1 MTTEGSRPSNPSGPA
16 ATPSGRGALIGL
28 AALFF
33 VPLLGASW
41 LYYAGGWRPAGS
53 TNHGELITPVRPLA
67 ASAPLVQADG
77 APAAADLLRGK
88 WTLLYVDDGACASQ
102 QCRDALWTLR
112 QTRLLLAED
121 MDRVQRVFVAEK
133 NCCDREFL
141 GHEHPGLIVLTT
153 SAAPSA
159 APSAAMVATPDSSA
173 PTADPARAWIDG
185 FPRIAGQP
193 HVFIIDPLG
202 NLMMR
207 FDVSQ
212 NPKGLKSDLEKLL
225 KLSHIG

>member
-1 MTTEGSRPSNPSGPA
+1 MTTQGTPSGSPTSPA
-16 ATPSGRGALIGL
+16 PHSGRGALLGL

-33 VPLLGASW
+33 VPLLGAFW

-53 TNHGELITPVRPLA
+53 TNHGELITPARPLA
-67 ASAPLVQADG
+67 ASPLQRWDG
-77 APAAADLLRGK
+77 TAATDGLLRGK
-88 WTLLYVDDGACASQ
+88 WTLLYIDDGACATP
-102 QCRDALWTLR
+102 QCRQALWTLR

-121 MDRVQRVFVAEK
+121 MDRVQRVFVAEAG
-133 NCCDREFL
+133 CCDREYL
-141 GHEHPGLIVLTT
+141 THEHPGLIVLTPP
-153 SAAPSA
+153 A
-159 APSAAMVATPDSSA
+159 SS
-173 PTADPARAWIDG
+173 PTIDAARAWIDG

-193 HVFIIDPLG
+193 QVFIIDPLG

-207 FDVSQ
+207 FDLRQ

>member
-1 MTTEGSRPSNPSGPA
+1 MTTQGAAPPDPPA
-16 ATPSGRGALIGL
+16 APTTHSGRGTLIGL

-33 VPLLGASW
+33 VPLLGAFW

-53 TNHGELITPVRPLA
+53 TNHGELISPVRTPA
-67 ASAPLVQADG
+67 AAPLVQLDG
-77 APAAADLLRGK
+77 TTAPADLLRGK
-88 WTLLYVDDGACASQ
+88 WTLLYIDDGACATP

-121 MDRVQRVFVAEK
+121 MSRVQRVFVAEAG
-133 NCCDREFL
+133 CCDREFL
-141 GHEHPGLIVLTT
+141 AREHPGLIVLTAQAGD
-153 SAAPSA
+153 AAPR
-159 APSAAMVATPDSSA
+159 PDA
-173 PTADPARAWIDG
+173 ARAWIDG
-185 FPRIAGQP
+185 FPRTAGEP

-207 FDVSQ
+207 FDLRQ

>member
-1 MTTEGSRPSNPSGPA
+1 
-16 ATPSGRGALIGL
+16 
-28 AALFF
+28 
-33 VPLLGASW
+33 
-41 LYYAGGWRPAGS
+41 
-53 TNHGELITPVRPLA
+53 
-67 ASAPLVQADG
+67 
-77 APAAADLLRGK
+77 LRGK
-88 WTLLYVDDGACASQ
+88 WTLLYIDDGACATP
-102 QCRDALWTLR
+102 QCRQALWTLR

-121 MDRVQRVFVAEK
+121 MDRVQRVFVAEQ

-141 GHEHPGLIVLTT
+141 GREHPGLIVLTT

-159 APSAAMVATPDSSA
+159 ATAATPDGSA

-207 FDVSQ
+207 FDLRQ

>member
-1 MTTEGSRPSNPSGPA
+1 MTTEGS
-16 ATPSGRGALIGL
+16 TPTPTGRGALLGL

-33 VPLLGASW
+33 VPLIGAFW

-67 ASAPLVQADG
+67 AAVPLVQADS
-77 APAAADLLRGK
+77 APAAAELLRGK
-88 WTLLYVDDGACASQ
+88 WTLLYIDDGACASQ

-133 NCCDREFL
+133 DCCDRVFL
-141 GHEHPGLIVLTT
+141 DREHPGLIVLT
-153 SAAPSA
+153 PSA
-159 APSAAMVATPDSSA
+159 APSAATSATPDGGVPA
-173 PTADPARAWIDG
+173 ADAARAWIDG

-207 FDVSQ
+207 FDLRQ